1 MVIMEVY
8 NIGKGLETITR
19 HVGRWKGRELNLD
32 YSELFERRK
41 DFHGY
46 EFEAV
51 VLNDPPL
58 TTVITENEEIRI
70 GGLMGKLW
78 HDEYEKHMNFSTR
91 IRLVP
96 DGKWGGRNENG
107 TWNGMIKELHEGR
120 SDVALCL
127 FAISKARSEVVDFS
141 SPLIETDIGLF
152 IKYPERESSWMTFIR
167 PFKQELWFSLAGL
180 LMVFA
185 MILSLTYHL
194 GPEKIMNPQSFT
206 FSFNIF
212 LSLVAQMGQ
221 GSSLEPKSLSSK
233 LVFLTIFVFSIFLIT
248 CFSAKLTSLLAF
260 VKLEADIESL
270 EDVLQSDY
278 KIGTLK
284 GTLALDMFRYAQK
297 GTVFEQVFNRKN
309 SEQPRISH

>member
-1 MVIMEVY
+1 MEVY

-78 HDEYEKHMNFSTR
+78 HDVYEKHMNFSTR

-96 DGKWGGRNENG
+96 DGTWGGRNENG

-152 IKYPERESSWMTFIR
+152 IKYPE
-167 PFKQELWFSLAGL
+167 K
-180 LMVFA
+180 V
-185 MILSLTYHL
+185 L
-194 GPEKIMNPQSFT
+194 G
-206 FSFNIF
+206 
-212 LSLVAQMGQ
+212 
-221 GSSLEPKSLSSK
+221 
-233 LVFLTIFVFSIFLIT
+233 
-248 CFSAKLTSLLAF
+248 
-260 VKLEADIESL
+260 
-270 EDVLQSDY
+270 
-278 KIGTLK
+278 
-284 GTLALDMFRYAQK
+284 
-297 GTVFEQVFNRKN
+297 
-309 SEQPRISH
+309 